1 MYIRDSQI
9 KPERKVMGNTGS
21 RRITDDPFPIDE
33 GTSHDL
39 DKLSMAAIRILS
51 TPDIYDINNLARPGV
66 CGDYAVFLRDTI
78 AKRLLPFVA
87 DISGEKAVNVV
98 YQNPRKAMDRPEIRK
113 EICSQLATT
122 MIRTMAVVVASL
134 ASMQVARPSR
144 DYLVQRGGAL
154 SEVIDWLASKGY
166 VAPLAGI
173 DLTGQQIEMLGR
185 SSGKIKYYLKFHAT
199 ADGMYP
205 ASLTAIGGEPPMPAG
220 GLKIT
225 FAKPVQVPG
234 TERTFLPLRV
244 SDNAGIPWMV
254 GILFDN
260 VFQSLASPTTPVAGG
275 YNPYNLWEALFRKT
289 QGYAGE
295 LHEPRA
301 KINEANEVFNTFK
314 RSRSSQPLLN
324 ALSRFLTENVP
335 GYTAGYAAPA
345 APYGYPAAAAGIF
358 PGAAPAYGYPGYPYA
373 QIPGPLVPRA
383 IPLRPTAA
391 LDYAGMQYDIPT
403 VAAKSITDTL
413 KIFKDAL
420 PKQSSP
426 AAVRVYTLASKI
438 NADRTIQL
446 GVCRDPYW
454 IEPNLSKVYPWA
466 TFQFLS
472 IESWESLKDRPTAKL
487 YPEWHSF
494 ISDLSSL
501 YSGGTDRPK
510 LSRLSDSIFLDQ
522 LKISDIEKMTICE
535 SSDNQRVS
543 RPDLIRASIDRIQA
557 LYKDHV
563 KSMWAILN
571 TLIVVIVDPEK
582 KTEVVRLHPNVVSGS
597 SRKYVDDI
605 ATKTRELLAKFYIS
619 VEREYLAVL
628 SEITRRVKT

>member
-1 MYIRDSQI
+1 
-9 KPERKVMGNTGS
+9 MGNTGS

-33 GTSHDL
+33 GTSRDL

-78 AKRLLPFVA
+78 AKKLLPFVA
-87 DISGEKAVNVV
+87 DISGGKAVDIV

-113 EICSQLATT
+113 EVCTQLATT
-122 MIRTMAVVVASL
+122 MIRTMAVVVAAL
-134 ASMQVARPSR
+134 ASMQIARPSR
-144 DYLVQRGGAL
+144 EYTVSLQRGGAL
-154 SEVIDWLASKGY
+154 SEVIDWLAAKGY
-166 VAPLAGI
+166 IAPIAGV

-185 SSGKIKYYLKFHAT
+185 GSGKIKYYLKFHAT

-205 ASLTAIGGEPPMPAG
+205 ASLTATGGEPAMPPGA
-220 GLKIT
+220 LKIT
-225 FAKPVQVPG
+225 FAKPVSIPG
-234 TERTFLPLRV
+234 TDRTFLPLRV

-260 VFQSLASPTTPVAGG
+260 VFQSLASPTTPASVVGG

-295 LHEPRA
+295 LHETRV

-314 RSRSSQPLLN
+314 RLRSPQPLLN

-335 GYTAGYAAPA
+335 GYIAGYAAPPPA
-345 APYGYPAAAAGIF
+345 APYGYPAAAAGIIQ
-358 PGAAPAYGYPGYPYA
+358 PVAPAYGYAGAVPYA
-373 QIPGPLVPRA
+373 QPAYPAVPGPIAPRA
-383 IPLRPTAA
+383 IPLRPAAA
-391 LDYAGMQYDIPT
+391 LDYAGAQYDIPT
-403 VAAKSITDTL
+403 AAAKSITDAL
-413 KIFKDAL
+413 KLFKDSL

-438 NADRTIQL
+438 NPDRTIQL

-454 IEPNLSKVYPWA
+454 SEPNLSKVYPWA

-472 IESWESLKDRPTAKL
+472 VETWEGLKDRTTTKF
-487 YPEWHSF
+487 YPEWRSF
-494 ISDLSSL
+494 ISDLASL
-501 YSGGTDRPK
+501 YSGGSDRPK
-510 LSRLSDSIFLDQ
+510 LTRLSESAFLDQ
-522 LKISDIEKMTICE
+522 LKISDVEKMTICE
-535 SSDNQRVS
+535 APERQRVS

-557 LYKDHV
+557 LYKEHV
-563 KSMWAILN
+563 KAMWSILN
-571 TLIVVIVDPEK
+571 SLIVVIVDPEK
-582 KTEVVRLHPNVVSGS
+582 KTEVVRLHPNVVSGP
-597 SRKYVDDI
+597 SRRYVEDI
-605 ATKTRELLAKFYIS
+605 ATKTRELLAKFYIA

-628 SEITRRVKT
+628 TELTRQVKT